1 MDMSRTRTIEP
12 NRHGRDLVVGDVH
25 GCFGTLER
33 ALAALRFDAA
43 CDRLFG
49 VGDLV
54 ARGPRSA
61 EAVDWLERRFEA
73 VVLGNHDRAALDWFS
88 ANLRGSQEQPFGWIG
103 VIDPQEYRR
112 WLKALQRMPL
122 ALTVETAH
130 GPVGVV
136 HAETPDPAWAR
147 AIALLEQHSDSDI
160 DNALLGFDESASAAR
175 QRRCQPV
182 DGLRALVS
190 GHFVV
195 ESVAMTANRWNID
208 TGAGFADRNHLSLL
222 EVNAPELLSF
232 TFPVVDV

>member
-1 MDMSRTRTIEP
+1 MGATSSSAMCTGALEHLSARSRPFVSMRLAI
-12 NRHGRDLVVGDVH
+12 
-25 GCFGTLER
+25 GCSASGISLR
-33 ALAALRFDAA
+33 AVR
-43 CDRLFG
+43 
-49 VGDLV
+49 V
-54 ARGPRSA
+54 APRRSTGLSA
-61 EAVDWLERRFEA
+61 RFEA

-88 ANLRGSQEQPFGWIG
+88 AKLRGSQEQPFGWIG

-122 ALTVETAH
+122 ALTVETPH